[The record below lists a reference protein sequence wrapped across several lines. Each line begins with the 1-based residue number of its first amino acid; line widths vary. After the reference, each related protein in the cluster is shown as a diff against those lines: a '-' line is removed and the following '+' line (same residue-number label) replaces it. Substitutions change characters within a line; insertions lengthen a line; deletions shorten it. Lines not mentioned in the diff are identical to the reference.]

1 MASRWPQR
9 LLLWALLLVA
19 AHVPP
24 TIEPQAIGREGAMQ
38 IEFERTGG
46 VAGIRFAANVDT
58 DALAADEA
66 TKLRKLVEDSSFF
79 SLPARLKATTPSAD
93 RFQYRLTVR
102 TPERSHTVDVS
113 EGAAPPSLR
122 PLIDWL
128 MAAARKPH

>member
-1 MASRWPQR
+1 MLSG
-9 LLLWALLLVA
+9 LLLVA
-19 AHVPP
+19 ACVPP
-24 TIEPQAIGREGAMQ
+24 TGQPQAIGGEGAMQ

-58 DALAADEA
+58 DTLTADEA
-66 TKLRKLVEDSSFF
+66 AKLRKLVDDSNFF
-79 SLPARLKATTPSAD
+79 SLPARLKTPTPSAD

-102 TPERSHTVDVS
+102 TPERSHTVDVG
-113 EGAAPPSLR
+113 EGAAPASLR